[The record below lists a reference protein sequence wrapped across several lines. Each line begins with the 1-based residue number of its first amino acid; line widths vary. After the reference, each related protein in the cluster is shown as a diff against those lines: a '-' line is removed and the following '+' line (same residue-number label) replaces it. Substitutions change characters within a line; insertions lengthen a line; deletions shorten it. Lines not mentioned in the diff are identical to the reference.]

1 MKKTLKEHNPDLNKT
16 LLDFIVDVDP
26 TGGKM
31 LPFLI
36 KQLRKNEKY
45 NNHTIYDR
53 ILRAFKDDVFYR
65 ENIQLLEE
73 FKLLHEKG
81 YLENKD
87 LSSYNDWQDLRVE
100 IIKNEN
106 KLLLKLNEK
115 QVKTVFKN
123 DEWLIIQ
130 PLSYEASV
138 KYGYGT
144 KWCTAMKDNAGSFCR
159 YTKNGVLVYM
169 INLKNGQKYGITN
182 QYDLYTQKSEI
193 SCWDIMDDRIDTMII
208 DIEPEILKIV
218 YKELQG
224 DFTYSLMDDL
234 NKKFV
239 DENKDEYPILE
250 EPGIATPEPMNEL
263 INPGGEIQYNDD
275 TGLTTINHRM
285 IYIGRLNSEQ

>member
-1 MKKTLKEHNPDLNKT
+1 MTRDELKEK
-16 LLDFIVDVDP
+16 IKAAARQVY
-26 TGGKM
+26 GKPNRAIADYGETTSDEITKFPE
-31 LPFLI
+31 LKDILI
-36 KQLRKNEKY
+36 KLMTE
-45 NNHTIYDR
+45 D
-53 ILRAFKDDVFYR
+53 FKVFV
-65 ENIQLLEE
+65 ESI
-73 FKLLHEKG
+73 
-81 YLENKD
+81 
-87 LSSYNDWQDLRVE
+87 DWVAPKPTTFR
-100 IIKNEN
+100 
-106 KLLLKLNEK
+106 
-115 QVKTVFKN
+115 
-123 DEWLIIQ
+123 
-130 PLSYEASV
+130 
-138 KYGYGT
+138 
-144 KWCTAMKDNAGSFCR
+144 
-159 YTKNGVLVYM
+159 